1 MAAGA
6 LDFIR
11 REESRGRGAKSFIF
25 DFASF
30 PPSRAV
36 AARHQA
42 LHLAEQ
48 PGRSI
53 RSIDSLRSNGSKS
66 KATTLQNPRAKS
78 KPGRICCI
86 LLELKVAIS
95 EPIFPFETVWR

>member
-1 MAAGA
+1 MSDLFQIDLAH
-6 LDFIR
+6 
-11 REESRGRGAKSFIF
+11 
-25 DFASF
+25 
-30 PPSRAV
+30 AV
-36 AARHQA
+36 TPRHQA
-42 LHLAEQ
+42 LNITERL
-48 PGRSI
+48 GRSI
-53 RSIDSLRSNGSKS
+53 RSIDSLRSNCSKS